1 MIDEQSY
8 SSVGIEELNELEIE
22 DYLLEVLDILENK
35 FTWGKEDKE
44 STRIL
49 NNYKR
54 LIDKHNY
61 SYLHRNYEA
70 LVSPNF

>member
-35 FTWGKEDKE
+35 FTWVKG
-44 STRIL
+44 
-49 NNYKR
+49 
-54 LIDKHNY
+54 
-61 SYLHRNYEA
+61 
-70 LVSPNF
+70 